1 MAVRL
6 LTRWLAAL
14 CLLAAGL
21 TGAAAEEFRTPSITA
36 VRVEWRAVVDQL
48 RTEIGTRPA
57 IASRFTFA
65 GQRRVPAWDPRATP
79 ALVQL
84 NAINASL
91 FAGIGRSPVPV
102 LLPFDTAGYLE
113 DQADGTPTAAVALPG
128 RFQSRR
134 PVSRRSGRLRRGVF
148 AAAQRR
154 RASRTFA
161 KPVEVQ
167 ITGSILIYDLAD
179 PLGGRGE
186 PVKALAAQFP
196 DMRRFIREGYVRYA
210 FTRFGVPYVVSIQC
224 LDSAPRARRLACREA
239 YPIAERFLKALR
251 IAGGQPA
258 QPRHDISSEIA
269 ERPTAVSPDFTYYPG
284 GDIIARSSVRRRG
297 GRADFAAYSQIRFPL
312 ERAPT
317 AIRSQS
323 FGRKNSESG
332 PRRLSVAGQFL
343 RSPQLPGRAMRRRL
357 RAPGPGYPPR
367 ALPAEQQQRKQ
378 LPSRKQAVVAV
389 RDSILIRSLKQQAA
403 TLQINSSNEHIRF
416 RYMHMNP
423 SAMDADGILNGRRVA
438 EGEKI
443 GVVSN
448 YLDFPNGTSYHLHFD
463 IQVFTRDG
471 WIWVNPYTTLIASY
485 ERLIRAAAARSAP
498 ILRLSPPWRTLCR
511 SLSAAAKAGRTKAS
525 PANPKWSTDV
535 RFDGRSRLKSGH
547 HARSEMSWK
556 TISCACVFV
565 AQRELSAKLEAFQ
578 SMFNSCQTRFEQFQ
592 MLDAELRGL
601 PLVQDLGGRA
611 RMTLA
616 G

>member
-6 LTRWLAAL
+6 LLRRWLAAL
-14 CLLAAGL
+14 CLLPAGG
-21 TGAAAEEFRTPSITA
+21 TGAAAEQFRTPSVSA

-65 GQRRVPAWDPRATP
+65 GQRRVPAWDPRSAP

-113 DQADGTPTAAVALPG
+113 GEANGTLLPLSRYQADFRPADLFHAGPAGYDAVFSLPPG
-128 RFQSRR
+128 AGAGLPSRIFAR
-134 PVSRRSGRLRRGVF
+134 PVEL
-148 AAAQRR
+148 
-154 RASRTFA
+154 
-161 KPVEVQ
+161 Q
-167 ITGSILIYDLAD
+167 ITGSILVYDLAD
-179 PLGGRGE
+179 PRGGKGE

-196 DMRRFIREGYVRYA
+196 DIRRFIREGYVRYA

-251 IAGGQPA
+251 VAGGQPA
-258 QPRHDISSEIA
+258 QPRHDIPSQTV
-269 ERPTAVSPDFTYYPG
+269 ERPIAISPDFTYRPG
-284 GDIIARSSVRRRG
+284 GDIVARSGVRRRSG
-297 GRADFAAYSQIRFPL
+297 NADFAAYSQIRFPL
-312 ERAPT
+312 EKAP
-317 AIRSQS
+317 ALVRSQS
-323 FGRKNSESG
+323 FGKARSEEGRGIYPWRDSFCEARSFQVGQCAAGFGHQGQDIRPAPCPPNSNSESSCH
-332 PRRLSVAGQFL
+332 PRR
-343 RSPQLPGRAMRRRL
+343 
-357 RAPGPGYPPR
+357 
-367 ALPAEQQQRKQ
+367 
-378 LPSRKQAVVAV
+378 QAVVAV
-389 RDSILIRSLKQQAA
+389 RDGILIRALKQQAA
-403 TLQINSSNEHIRF
+403 TLQINTRNEHIRF

-463 IQVFTRDG
+463 VQVFTRDG

-485 ERLIRAAAARSAP
+485 ERLIRGRGHEIGTEPPAAVAHALPKGVLRHVAR
-498 ILRLSPPWRTLCR
+498 R
-511 SLSAAAKAGRTKAS
+511 
-525 PANPKWSTDV
+525 
-535 RFDGRSRLKSGH
+535 
-547 HARSEMSWK
+547 
-556 TISCACVFV
+556 
-565 AQRELSAKLEAFQ
+565 
-578 SMFNSCQTRFEQFQ
+578 
-592 MLDAELRGL
+592 AE
-601 PLVQDLGGRA
+601 GRA
-611 RMTLA
+611 N
-616 G
+616 